1 MIETVNIEF
10 NDKNGNFN
18 ITSEDRKVAIMPF
31 VFAGP
36 DKIIIDH
43 AEVSTIFNGKG
54 LGKKL
59 VEKAVEVAREK
70 KWTIIP
76 LCPFAKKTFDR
87 NPQFKD
93 VL

>member
-1 MIETVNIEF
+1 MTETVNIEF
-10 NDKNGNFN
+10 NEKNGNFN
-18 ITSEDRKVAIMPF
+18 IKSEGRKVALMTF

-43 AEVSTIFNGKG
+43 TEVSSVFNGKG

>member
-1 MIETVNIEF
+1 MDGTVNIEF
-10 NDKNGNFN
+10 NEKKGNFN
-18 ITSEDRKVAIMPF
+18 ITTEGRKIALMTF

-43 AEVSTIFNGKG
+43 TEVSPAFNGKG

-70 KWTIIP
+70 NWTIVP
-76 LCPFAKKTFDR
+76 LCPFAKKVFDKTPEFR
-87 NPQFKD
+87 D

>member
-1 MIETVNIEF
+1 MTETVNIEF
-10 NDKNGNFN
+10 NEKNGNFN
-18 ITSEDRKVAIMPF
+18 ITTEGRKVALMTF
-31 VFAGP
+31 VFAGHN
-36 DKIIIDH
+36 KIIIDH
-43 AEVSTIFNGKG
+43 NEVSPSFNGKG

-70 KWTIIP
+70 KWKIIP

-87 NPQFKD
+87 NPQFND

>member
-1 MIETVNIEF
+1 MTETVNIEL
-10 NDKNGNFN
+10 NEKNGNFN
-18 ITSEDRKVAIMPF
+18 ITSEGRKVALMTF

-43 AEVSTIFNGKG
+43 TEVSPAFNGKG

-70 KWTIIP
+70 NWKIIP

-87 NPQFKD
+87 NPQFND

>member
-1 MIETVNIEF
+1 MSDTVNIEF
-10 NDKNGNFN
+10 NEKKGNFN
-18 ITSEDRKVAIMPF
+18 ITSEGKTVALMTF

-36 DKIIIDH
+36 NKIIIDH
-43 AEVSTIFNGKG
+43 TEVSPEFNGKG

-70 KWTIIP
+70 KWTIVP

>member
-1 MIETVNIEF
+1 MTETVNIEF
-10 NDKNGNFN
+10 NEKNGNFN
-18 ITSEDRKVAIMPF
+18 ITTESRKVALMTF

-43 AEVSTIFNGKG
+43 TEVSPAFNGKG

-70 KWTIIP
+70 KWKIIA
-76 LCPFAKKTFDR
+76 LCPFA
-87 NPQFKD
+87 
-93 VL
+93 

>member
-1 MIETVNIEF
+1 MTETVNIEF
-10 NDKNGNFN
+10 NEKNGNFN
-18 ITSEDRKVAIMPF
+18 ITSEGRKVALMTF
-31 VFAGP
+31 VFAGA

-43 AEVSTIFNGKG
+43 TEVSPEFNGKG

-59 VEKAVEVAREK
+59 IEKAVEVARQK

-76 LCPFAKKTFDR
+76 LCPFAKKTFEK
-87 NPQFKD
+87 NPEYND

>member
-1 MIETVNIEF
+1 MTDTVNIEF
-10 NDKNGNFN
+10 NEKNGNFN
-18 ITSEDRKVAIMPF
+18 ITTEGRKIALMTF

-43 AEVSTIFNGKG
+43 TEVSPAFNGKG

-70 KWTIIP
+70 NWKIIP

-87 NPQFKD
+87 NPQFSD

>member
-1 MIETVNIEF
+1 MIDTVNIEF
-10 NDKNGNFN
+10 NEKNGNFN
-18 ITSEDRKVAIMPF
+18 ITTEGRKIALMTF

-43 AEVSTIFNGKG
+43 TEVSPAFNGKG

-70 KWTIIP
+70 NWTIVP
-76 LCPFAKKTFDR
+76 LCPFAKKTFDK
-87 NPQFKD
+87 NPQFND

>member
-1 MIETVNIEF
+1 MNEIVNIEF
-10 NDKNGNFN
+10 NDKNGNFS
-18 ITSEDRKVAIMPF
+18 ITSEGRKVALMTF

-43 AEVSTIFNGKG
+43 TEVSPVFNGKG

-76 LCPFAKKTFDR
+76 LCPFAKKTFDK

>member
-1 MIETVNIEF
+1 MSDTVNIEF
-10 NDKNGNFN
+10 NEKNGNFN
-18 ITSEDRKVAIMPF
+18 ITTEGRKIALMTF

-43 AEVSTIFNGKG
+43 TEVSPAFNGKG

-59 VEKAVEVAREK
+59 IEKAVEIAREK
-70 KWTIIP
+70 NWTIIP
-76 LCPFAKKTFDR
+76 LCPFAKKTFDK
-87 NPQFKD
+87 NPQFND

>member
-1 MIETVNIEF
+1 MNDTVNIEF
-10 NDKNGNFN
+10 NEKNGNLN
-18 ITSEDRKVAIMPF
+18 INNEGRKVALMTF

-43 AEVSTIFNGKG
+43 TEVSPVFNGKG

-59 VEKAVEVAREK
+59 IEKAVEVARQK
-70 KWTIIP
+70 NWTIIP
-76 LCPFAKKTFDR
+76 LCPFASKTFEK
-87 NPQFKD
+87 NPEYND

>member
-1 MIETVNIEF
+1 MNETVNIEF
-10 NDKNGNFN
+10 NEKNGNFN
-18 ITSEDRKVAIMPF
+18 ITSEGRKVALMTF
-31 VFAGP
+31 VFAGSN
-36 DKIIIDH
+36 KIIIDH
-43 AEVSTIFNGKG
+43 TEVSPVFNGKG
-54 LGKKL
+54 LGLKL

-87 NPQFKD
+87 SPQFKD

>member
-1 MIETVNIEF
+1 MNETVNLEF
-10 NDKNGNFN
+10 DEKSGNFN
-18 ITSEDRKVAIMPF
+18 IVSEGKKIALMTF

-36 DKIIIDH
+36 DKIIINH
-43 AEVSTIFNGKG
+43 TEVSPAFNGKG

-70 KWTIIP
+70 NWTIIP
-76 LCPFAKKTFDR
+76 LCPFAKKVFDK
-87 NPQFKD
+87 NPQYND

>member
-10 NDKNGNFN
+10 NEKNGNFN
-18 ITSEDRKVAIMPF
+18 ITSEGRKIALMTF

-43 AEVSTIFNGKG
+43 TEVSPVFNGKG

-70 KWTIIP
+70 NWKIIT

-87 NPQFKD
+87 NPQFND

>member
-1 MIETVNIEF
+1 MSDTVTIEF
-10 NDKNGNFN
+10 NDKNGSFN
-18 ITSEDRKVAIMPF
+18 ITNEGRKVALMTF

-36 DKIIIDH
+36 NKIIIDH
-43 AEVSTIFNGKG
+43 TEVSPVFNGKG

-59 VEKAVEVAREK
+59 IEKAVEVARQK

-76 LCPFAKKTFDR
+76 LCPFAKKTFEK
-87 NPQFKD
+87 NPEYND

>member
-1 MIETVNIEF
+1 MIETVNLEF
-10 NDKNGNFN
+10 NEKNGNFN
-18 ITSEDRKVAIMPF
+18 ITTEGRKIALMTF

-43 AEVSTIFNGKG
+43 TEVSPAFNGKG

-70 KWTIIP
+70 NWTIVP
-76 LCPFAKKTFDR
+76 LCPFAKKTFDK
-87 NPQFKD
+87 NPQFND

>member
-18 ITSEDRKVAIMPF
+18 ISSQDKKVATMTF
-31 VFAGP
+31 VFAGS

-43 AEVSTIFNGKG
+43 TEVSPEFNGKG

-87 NPQFKD
+87 NPQYKD

>member
-1 MIETVNIEF
+1 MTDTVNIEF
-10 NDKNGNFN
+10 NEKNGNFN
-18 ITSEDRKVAIMPF
+18 ITTEGRKIALMTF

-43 AEVSTIFNGKG
+43 TEVSPAFSGKG

-76 LCPFAKKTFDR
+76 LCPYAKKTFDR

>member
-10 NDKNGNFN
+10 NEKNGNFN
-18 ITSEDRKVAIMPF
+18 ITSEGRKVALMTF
-31 VFAGP
+31 VFAGS

-43 AEVSTIFNGKG
+43 TEVSPVFNGKG

-70 KWTIIP
+70 NWKIIP

-87 NPQFKD
+87 NPQFND

>member
-1 MIETVNIEF
+1 MNEIVNIEF
-10 NDKNGNFN
+10 NDKNGNFS
-18 ITSEDRKVAIMPF
+18 ITSEGRKVALMTF

-43 AEVSTIFNGKG
+43 TEVSPVFNGKG

-59 VEKAVEVAREK
+59 VKKAVEVAREK

-76 LCPFAKKTFDR
+76 LCPFAKKTFDK

>member
-1 MIETVNIEF
+1 MSDTVNIEF
-10 NDKNGNFN
+10 NEKNGNFN
-18 ITSEDRKVAIMPF
+18 ITTEGRKIALMTF

-43 AEVSTIFNGKG
+43 TEVSPAFNGKG

-70 KWTIIP
+70 NWTIVP
-76 LCPFAKKTFDR
+76 LCPFAKKTFDK
-87 NPQFKD
+87 NPQFND

>member
-1 MIETVNIEF
+1 MT
-10 NDKNGNFN
+10 
-18 ITSEDRKVAIMPF
+18 F

-43 AEVSTIFNGKG
+43 TEVSPVFNGKG

-70 KWTIIP
+70 NWKIVP

>member
-1 MIETVNIEF
+1 MSETVNIEF

-18 ITSEDRKVAIMPF
+18 ITSEGRKVALMTF

-36 DKIIIDH
+36 EKIIINH
-43 AEVSTIFNGKG
+43 TEVSPAFNGKG

-87 NPQFKD
+87 NPQFND

>member
-1 MIETVNIEF
+1 MNDTVNFEF
-10 NDKNGNFN
+10 NEKNGNFN
-18 ITSEDRKVAIMPF
+18 ITTEGRKIALMTF

-36 DKIIIDH
+36 NKIIIDH
-43 AEVSTIFNGKG
+43 TEVSPAFNGKG

-70 KWTIIP
+70 NWKIIP

-87 NPQFKD
+87 NPTFND

>member
-1 MIETVNIEF
+1 MSETVNIEF
-10 NDKNGNFN
+10 NEKNGNFN
-18 ITSEDRKVAIMPF
+18 ITSEGRKIAIMTF

-43 AEVSTIFNGKG
+43 TEVSPVFNGKG

-59 VEKAVEVAREK
+59 VEKAVEIAREK

-76 LCPFAKKTFDR
+76 LCPFAKKVFDKTSE
-87 NPQFKD
+87 FKD

>member
-1 MIETVNIEF
+1 MTETVNIEF
-10 NDKNGNFN
+10 NEKNGNFN
-18 ITSEDRKVAIMPF
+18 IKSEGRKVAIMTF

-43 AEVSTIFNGKG
+43 TEVSPVFNGKG
-54 LGKKL
+54 LCKKL
-59 VEKAVEVAREK
+59 VEKAVEIAREK

>member
-1 MIETVNIEF
+1 MNDTVNIEF
-10 NDKNGNFN
+10 NEKNGNFN
-18 ITSEDRKVAIMPF
+18 INNEGRKVALMTF
-31 VFAGP
+31 VFADP

-43 AEVSTIFNGKG
+43 TEVSPVFNGKG

-59 VEKAVEVAREK
+59 IEKAVEVARQK

-76 LCPFAKKTFDR
+76 LCPFAKKTFEK
-87 NPQFKD
+87 NPEYND

>member
-1 MIETVNIEF
+1 MSYTVNIEF
-10 NDKNGNFN
+10 NEKKGNFN
-18 ITSEDRKVAIMPF
+18 ITSEDKKVAIMTF

-36 DKIIIDH
+36 NKIIIDH
-43 AEVSTIFNGKG
+43 TEVSPEFEGKG

-70 KWTIIP
+70 KWTIVP

>member
-18 ITSEDRKVAIMPF
+18 ISSQDKKVATMTF
-31 VFAGP
+31 VFAGL

-43 AEVSTIFNGKG
+43 TEVSPEFNGKG

-87 NPQFKD
+87 NPQYKD

>member
-1 MIETVNIEF
+1 MDETVNIEF
-10 NDKNGNFN
+10 NEKKGNFN
-18 ITSEDRKVAIMPF
+18 ITSEGRKVALMTF

-43 AEVSTIFNGKG
+43 TEVSPVFNGKG

-70 KWTIIP
+70 NWKIVP
-76 LCPFAKKTFDR
+76 LCPYAKKTFDR
-87 NPQFKD
+87 NPQFND

>member
-1 MIETVNIEF
+1 MTETVNIEF
-10 NDKNGNFN
+10 NEKNGNFT
-18 ITSEDRKVAIMPF
+18 ITSEGRKVATMTF
-31 VFAGP
+31 VFAGF

-43 AEVSTIFNGKG
+43 TEVSPEFNGKG

-76 LCPFAKKTFDR
+76 LCPFAKKTFEKNLDY
-87 NPQFKD
+87 KD